1 MNKLYVKKHEP
12 HYIDTELY
20 APEFEEELK
29 LQNVSLY
36 GNPDYTDQKTQAMK
50 DAEELTRALLDA
62 DILNDGTIEFS
73 YDGFENYSQFTNY
86 YAPKENGKRWSG
98 QELHRLK
105 TLNIALHDGHLY
117 ASELREV
124 EKNIM
129 LEILYITT
137 GKHYD
142 TGIINGI
149 RQSDW
154 VYYCAPVDTTK
165 DFLDWVE
172 AIYFGTGTE
181 WQISETA
188 SDDDTYWAYTPGH
201 DVDDLARW
209 IGANPEDIIELNS
222 DEDFEDYFVPAMFR
236 ELPYFWRLYRDNN
249 EQSDEP
255 YTPAELSAWLYD
267 LMLGVPELTPEEAIS
282 AAYDELQWI

>member
-1 MNKLYVKKHEP
+1 MSKLYVKKQEP
-12 HYIDTELY
+12 PYIDTEFY

-29 LQNVSLY
+29 LRNVSLY
-36 GNPDYTDQKTQAMK
+36 GNRDYTDQKTQAMK
-50 DAEELTRALLDA
+50 DAEELTEALLYA

-105 TLNIALHDGHLY
+105 MLNIALHDSHLY
-117 ASELREV
+117 ASELREA
-124 EKNIM
+124 EKDMM

-142 TGIINGI
+142 IGMIKGI

-165 DFLDWVE
+165 DFLDWVQ
-172 AIYFGTGTE
+172 AIYFATGTE

-188 SDDDTYWAYTPGH
+188 SGDDTYWEYIPGY
-201 DVDDLARW
+201 DVDDLAKW
-209 IGANPEDIIELNS
+209 IGVNPEDIIELTN
-222 DEDFEDYFVPAMFR
+222 
-236 ELPYFWRLYRDNN
+236 
-249 EQSDEP
+249 
-255 YTPAELSAWLYD
+255 
-267 LMLGVPELTPEEAIS
+267 
-282 AAYDELQWI
+282 